1 MSQTKKT
8 DVAIVGGGPAGLAVA
23 IHAARRGLSTVVFER
38 QSLPMDKAC
47 GEGLLPAGLREFE
60 ALGAREYLTPEDCA
74 PIVGIRYL
82 QEDGTAVEGRLQ
94 PLGGLG
100 IRRLALSRALEK
112 AARKNEVEIRERT
125 QVTQV
130 ERTSERALLTTA
142 SGDQVEARL
151 LVAADGLASPLRRAQ
166 GLEEGPEH
174 PPTDSR
180 RYGLRQHFR
189 IRPWTEFV
197 EVHFARGVEAY
208 ITPAGSERVGVAFLW
223 DDGGLDGR
231 ISFQNLLERFPVL
244 RERLAGAPEDS
255 KARGAGPLLRS
266 VRSRALDRFVLM
278 GDAAGYVD
286 AITGEGLTL
295 AFRSAAELGKLLP
308 DVLAQGAT
316 RESLVAYERAIQP
329 FYRRYVL
336 FTQALLAVS
345 RRPWLRTQFIR
356 QMARAPALFEKT
368 VNLVIE
374 S

>member
-1 MSQTKKT
+1 MT
-8 DVAIVGGGPAGLAVA
+8 DVAVVGGGPAGLAVA
-23 IHAARRGLSTVVFER
+23 IHAARRGLSTVLFER

-47 GEGLLPAGLREFE
+47 GEGLMPAGLRELE
-60 ALGAREYLTPEDCA
+60 ALGAREYLSPEDCA

-82 QEDGTAVEGRLQ
+82 QEDGTAVEGRL
-94 PLGGLG
+94 PPPGGLG
-100 IRRLALSRALEK
+100 IRRLALSHALEK
-112 AARKNEVEIRERT
+112 VARKNEVELRERS

-130 ERTSERALLTTA
+130 ERTPERVLLTTA
-142 SGDQVEARL
+142 AGEQLEAHL

-166 GLEEGPEH
+166 GLEQGPEH
-174 PPTDSR
+174 PPSGSR

-223 DDGGLDGR
+223 DDGGMEGR
-231 ISFQNLLERFPVL
+231 VSFQNLLARFPVL
-244 RERLAGAPEDS
+244 RSRLEGAPEDS
-255 KARGAGPLLRS
+255 KPRGSGPLLRS
-266 VRSRALDRFVLM
+266 VRSRVLDRFVLV

-295 AFRSAAELGKLLP
+295 AFRSAAALGTLLP
-308 DVLAQGAT
+308 DVLARGAT

-329 FYRRYVL
+329 FYRRYVF
-336 FTQALLAVS
+336 FTQTLLAVA
-345 RRPWLRTQFIR
+345 RRPWLRTRLIR
-356 QMARAPALFEKT
+356 QLAHAPALFEKT

-374 S
+374 P